1 MDDFLT
7 TLRREMEWS
16 KMDLSKTDDI
26 DKIHYLLRN
35 KLQNKKWKLQQYY
48 SDFITDDDVVVKKDV
63 HFLRLLIEDYG
74 TKIDIQVGIKWNK
87 ILNCLNILSNYHEN
101 NKEIKQEINI
111 ITPRLE
117 KFINKINGITTPK
130 NQKYTVEE
138 YKSFCKTERIKIKE
152 EMPNL
157 TIQDTS
163 RELGKRWQAFKN
175 LKK

>member
-48 SDFITDDDVVVKKDV
+48 SDFTNDDVVVKKDV

-74 TKIDIQVGIKWNK
+74 TKIDIEVGIKWNK
-87 ILNCLNILSNYHEN
+87 ILNCLNILSDYHEN
-101 NKEIKQEINI
+101 NKEIKPEINI

-130 NQKYTVEE
+130 KQKYTVEE
-138 YKSFCKTERIKIKE
+138 YKNFCKTERIKIKDE
-152 EMPNL
+152 IPNL

-175 LKK
+175 LNK